1 MHPEDE
7 RPHPIV
13 RIVDVSLLLA
23 VALVV
28 VLLVFGPRIGQSP
41 EDQASLLRVVAAAL
55 CLVLLFLLFQ
65 VRELRR
71 KVLVMDHVLD
81 DVRFGAGTRRDR
93 DAVDILIR
101 ALRTPD
107 PEVRE
112 TAQRTLR
119 KLCGQ
124 DLGPSPEVWE
134 AWWKASRATFTRA
147 SAAAPAPEK

>member
-1 MHPEDE
+1 VHPEDE

-13 RIVDVSLLLA
+13 RIVDVSLLIG

-28 VLLVFGPRIGQSP
+28 ILLVFGPRIGQSP
-41 EDQASLLRVVAAAL
+41 EDQSSLLRVVASGL
-55 CLVLLFLLFQ
+55 CLVLVFLLFQ
-65 VRELRR
+65 VRDLRR
-71 KVLVMDHVLD
+71 KVLVMDYVLD

-107 PEVRE
+107 AEVRE

-119 KLCGQ
+119 KLCGK
-124 DLGPSPEVWE
+124 DLGKDPEVWE
-134 AWWKASRATFTRA
+134 AWWKASRSTFTRA
-147 SAAAPAPEK
+147 PSAAAAPEK